1 MLSIKKVNKKYKDN
15 QVLDNVDLEIGRG
28 ELILLTGI
36 NGSGKST
43 LLKIICDITEYD
55 NGEVELEKG
64 LKIGALIENPVF
76 IENKSIKANL
86 KFLADLNKNYNYEH
100 IKNLCQKF
108 SLDIENKVDIKDY
121 SVGMRQKLGIIQAI
135 MENQNI
141 ILFDEPTR
149 GLDNTSSNKFIELVK
164 KLNSD
169 KKTIIICAH
178 DGVDEIPFNRKFT
191 IDKEQLYEC
200 ID

>member
-55 NGEVELEKG
+55 NGEVELEK
-64 LKIGALIENPVF
+64 PVF

-121 SVGMRQKLGIIQAI
+121 SVGMRQKVGIIQAI
-135 MENQNI
+135 MENQDL
-141 ILFDEPTR
+141 ILLDEPVR
-149 GLDNTSSNKFIELVK
+149 GLDSDSIKVFIELIKTCISEGKTIMIASHDMLDELPFSRIIKVENG
-164 KLNSD
+164 KLN
-169 KKTIIICAH
+169 
-178 DGVDEIPFNRKFT
+178 EI
-191 IDKEQLYEC
+191 Q
-200 ID
+200 

>member
-121 SVGMRQKLGIIQAI
+121 SVGMRQKVGIIQAI
-135 MENQNI
+135 MENQDL
-141 ILFDEPTR
+141 ILLDEPVR
-149 GLDNTSSNKFIELVK
+149 GLDSDSIQVFIELIKTCISEGKTIMIASHDMLDELPFSRIIKVENG
-164 KLNSD
+164 KLN
-169 KKTIIICAH
+169 
-178 DGVDEIPFNRKFT
+178 EI
-191 IDKEQLYEC
+191 Q
-200 ID
+200 

>member
-86 KFLADLNKNYNYEH
+86 KFLADLNNNYNYEH

-121 SVGMRQKLGIIQAI
+121 SVGMRQKVGIIQAI
-135 MENQNI
+135 MENQDL
-141 ILFDEPTR
+141 ILLDEPVR
-149 GLDNTSSNKFIELVK
+149 GLDSDSIQVFIELIKTCISEGKTIMIASHDMLDELPFSRIIKVENG
-164 KLNSD
+164 KLN
-169 KKTIIICAH
+169 
-178 DGVDEIPFNRKFT
+178 EI
-191 IDKEQLYEC
+191 Q
-200 ID
+200 

>member
-15 QVLDNVDLEIGRG
+15 QVLDNVELEIGRG

-121 SVGMRQKLGIIQAI
+121 SVGMRQKVGIIQAI
-135 MENQNI
+135 MENQDL
-141 ILFDEPTR
+141 ILLDEPVR
-149 GLDNTSSNKFIELVK
+149 GLDSDSIKVFIELIKTCISEGKTIMIASHDMLDELPFSRIIKVENG
-164 KLNSD
+164 KLN
-169 KKTIIICAH
+169 
-178 DGVDEIPFNRKFT
+178 EI
-191 IDKEQLYEC
+191 Q
-200 ID
+200 

>member
-15 QVLDNVDLEIGRG
+15 QVLDNVDLEICRG

-86 KFLADLNKNYNYEH
+86 KFLAYLNKNYNYEH

-121 SVGMRQKLGIIQAI
+121 SVGMRQKVGIIQAI
-135 MENQNI
+135 MENQDL
-141 ILFDEPTR
+141 ILLDEPVR
-149 GLDNTSSNKFIELVK
+149 GLDSDSIKVFIELIKTCISEGKTIMIASHDMLDELPFSRIIKVENG
-164 KLNSD
+164 KLN
-169 KKTIIICAH
+169 
-178 DGVDEIPFNRKFT
+178 EI
-191 IDKEQLYEC
+191 Q
-200 ID
+200 

>member
-86 KFLADLNKNYNYEH
+86 KFLADLNKNYNYVH

-121 SVGMRQKLGIIQAI
+121 SVGMRQKVGIIQAI
-135 MENQNI
+135 MENQDL
-141 ILFDEPTR
+141 ILLDEPVR
-149 GLDNTSSNKFIELVK
+149 GLDSDSIKVFIELIKTCISEGKTIMIASHDMLDELPFSRIIKVENG
-164 KLNSD
+164 KLN
-169 KKTIIICAH
+169 
-178 DGVDEIPFNRKFT
+178 EI
-191 IDKEQLYEC
+191 Q
-200 ID
+200 